1 MGGGKELC
9 LGGVSGPEP
18 VVSLTQ
24 DVVLVDVSPKVG
36 AVDVL

>member
-1 MGGGKELC
+1 MGGSKELC
-9 LGGVSGPEP
+9 LRGVSGPEP

-36 AVDVL
+36 ALGVL

>member
-1 MGGGKELC
+1 MGGGKEC

-18 VVSLTQ
+18 MVSLNQ